1 MKTVFALLIAIL
13 LALCSTGCGSADPF
27 VIKCVEEFKQS
38 DITLMDDYD
47 RMAVKAGEP
56 KLPQEYRD
64 NRTGA
69 KDDLIDY
76 LKGSKPNKGR

>member
-1 MKTVFALLIAIL
+1 MKTVLLCALLAV
-13 LALCSTGCGSADPF
+13 LASLTGCGSADPF
-27 VIKCVEEFKQS
+27 VVNSIEQFKQS
-38 DITLMDDYD
+38 DIVLMDDYD

-69 KDDLIDY
+69 KDDLIKY
-76 LKGSKPNKGR
+76 LKGEKPKAER